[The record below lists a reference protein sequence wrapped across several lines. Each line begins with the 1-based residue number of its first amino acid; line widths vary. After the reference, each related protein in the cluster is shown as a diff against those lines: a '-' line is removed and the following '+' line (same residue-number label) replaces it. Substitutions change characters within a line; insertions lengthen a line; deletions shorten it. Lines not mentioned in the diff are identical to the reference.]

1 MKAIQLNQ
9 QAQVTR
15 RFSSEDIAAYRAL
28 TGDRG
33 LAFGVASG
41 RDIVPGPL
49 LGGLISCLLGT
60 KLPGRGTNWLKQQLT
75 FPTPAYVGEA
85 ISAVVTVTR
94 LRPAKELVNLSTL
107 CFNPDGGIVCQGEA
121 LVLVKDLEN

>member
-1 MKAIQLNQ
+1 MKVIELDQ
-9 QAQVTR
+9 QARVSR

-28 TGDRG
+28 TGDSG
-33 LAFGVASG
+33 LAFGEDAGS
-41 RDIVPGPL
+41 DIVPGPL
-49 LGGLISCLLGT
+49 LGGMISYLLGT
-60 KLPGRGTNWLKQQLT
+60 QLPGRGTNWLKQQLS
-75 FPTPAYVGEA
+75 FPTPAYVGEE
-85 ISAVVTVTR
+85 ISAVVTVTH